1 MIEIM
6 KPIKQ
11 KKLGIEAIHG
21 HTIIELKDVRNGRRE
36 RIESDNAVTDG
47 AESLLR
53 SMGVCNV
60 NLMPDNSNSP
70 TPIGAYLFGGI
81 FLLNDAI
88 PTSPQ
93 AKYVPAGVK
102 MVGNGSYKVSNST
115 VVTEMGSY
123 NEVESSL
130 TKNKFEQVYDF
141 STQQANGI
149 IKSVCLTSALAGF
162 AGMGNSSS
170 QVPHPNQKIFT
181 VNGNPMFQ
189 NYHTQNL
196 NMAMVCKGNR
206 AYILNDG
213 NNIAANVTEV
223 TLKEVGFTLSEFSA
237 FNEYQL
243 INGTSSNRDVAHN
256 PTLSESTITLPAHTT
271 QLIITHLDGLMYL
284 IPWPNNYVF
293 ANGASFDIY
302 VLDPETKTLATKHIT
317 NNSGKTISL
326 YNEGMSGSAFV
337 GVTDSVMFCNL
348 GSTST
353 GPFTLGIINLTNGT
367 VADSGVTLSG
377 GGSPTLR
384 IKKFIPGFV
393 EFGYNTISG
402 FNNAQVLYD
411 VVNATFYPTN
421 LASNPAYGNWQR
433 LHDEPNDALTMYN
446 GGESGVIMPH
456 PWRLTTINNLGSSV
470 EKDATKTMKVTYTLT
485 FS

>member
-21 HTIIELKDVRNGRRE
+21 HTRIELKDVRTGIRD
-36 RIESDNAVTDG
+36 RIESDNVVTDG

-60 NLMPDNSNSP
+60 NLMPDISSAP
-70 TPIGAYLFGGI
+70 MPICAYLFGGI
-81 FLLNDAI
+81 FLLNDI
-88 PTSPQ
+88 VPTSPQ

-102 MVGNGSYKVSNST
+102 MTGNGSYKVSNST

-141 STQQANGI
+141 STQQANGV
-149 IKSVCLTSALAGF
+149 IKSVCLTSALAGY
-162 AGMGNSSS
+162 AGMGNPSS
-170 QVPHPNQKIFT
+170 QVPHPTQKVFT

-189 NYHTQNL
+189 NYHTSNL
-196 NMAMVCKGNR
+196 DMAMVCKGNR

-223 TLKEVGFTLSEFSA
+223 TLKEVGFTLNEFSA

-243 INGTSSNRDVAHN
+243 ISGITSNRDVAHN

-284 IPWPNNYVF
+284 IPWPNNYAF

-302 VLDPETKTLATKHIT
+302 VLDTETKTLTTKHIT
-317 NNSGKTISL
+317 NNSGKAVSL
-326 YNEGMSGSAFV
+326 YNEGTKGSAFV
-337 GVTDSVMFCNL
+337 GVTDSIMFCNL
-348 GSTST
+348 GASSS
-353 GPFTLGIINLTNGT
+353 GPYTLGIIDLTNGT
-367 VADSGVTLSG
+367 ISDSGVSLSG
-377 GGSPTLR
+377 NTPTAY
-384 IKKFIPGFV
+384 IKRFIPGFV

-411 VVNATFYPTN
+411 IVNATFYPTN
-421 LASNPAYGNWQR
+421 LASNPAFGNWQR
-433 LHDEPNDALTMYN
+433 IYDEPNDALMMYN
-446 GGESGVIMPH
+446 GGVSGAIMPH
-456 PWRLTTINNLGSSV
+456 PWRLTTINNLGSAV
-470 EKDATKTMKVTYTLT
+470 TKDATKTMKVTYTLT